1 MAELIKPIKV
11 DGLKEFQ
18 RALKTLDG
26 ESQKRLKVVLDDVSK
41 VVAQAAARRV
51 PHRTGR
57 AAASLRAQSSQ
68 REARVVGGSKK
79 IPYYGFL
86 DFGGRV
92 GRNKSVA
99 RPFVKSGRYLWPA
112 VAANRTSLEKA
123 LQQGLLDLARD
134 VGLDAHG

>member
-1 MAELIKPIKV
+1 MAETIKPIKV
-11 DGLKEFQ
+11 EGLKEFQ

-26 ESQKRLKVVLDDVSK
+26 ESQKRLKVVLDDVSR

-92 GRNKSVA
+92 GKNKSVA